1 MMGKKLTDAQIASFR
16 ENGFLSPV
24 DIFSEDKAAELRTKL
39 EDAERQWPE
48 AFAGAARSN
57 AHYNFTFLDEIVHEP
72 VLLDAM
78 EDLVG
83 PNILNYGTVLFIKE
97 AHDPGFVSWH
107 QDSRYLGLTP
117 PDAGVTV
124 WVALSPAN
132 EQSGCMQMIPG
143 SHKQGLV
150 DHVDTFGETNILTRG
165 QDIASVDPD
174 QAVATPLRPGQ
185 ASFHSMTVI
194 HGSAPNNSDDRRI
207 GFAIQ
212 SYLPTH
218 VVSETRVPA
227 QLVRG
232 EDTFGNFD
240 AINRPAQDMDP
251 SDVTRRDE
259 VNKVWADILYKGS
272 DRRRDL

>member
-1 MMGKKLTDAQIASFR
+1 MGKKLTQAQIASFR
-16 ENGFLSPV
+16 QDGFLSPV
-24 DIFSEDKAAELRTKL
+24 NLFSEAEAADLRAQF
-39 EDAERQWPE
+39 EDAERRWPE

-57 AHYNFTFLDEIVHEP
+57 AHYNFTFLDKIVHDP
-72 VLLDAM
+72 GLLDAM
-78 EDLVG
+78 EDLIG
-83 PNILNYGTVLFIKE
+83 PNILNYGTVFFIKE

-132 EQSGCMQMIPG
+132 KQSGCMQMIPG
-143 SHKQGLV
+143 THTTGLL
-150 DHVDTFGETNILTRG
+150 DHTDTYGETNILTRG
-165 QDIASVDPD
+165 QDIAGVDPKD
-174 QAVATPLRPGQ
+174 AVATPLRPGQ

-194 HGSAPNNSDDRRI
+194 HGSAPNQSDDRRI

-218 VVSETRVPA
+218 VVSNTRTPA

-240 AINRPAQDMDP
+240 AIGRPEQDMQEADIA
-251 SDVTRRDE
+251 RRDQ
-259 VNKVWADILYKGS
+259 VNKVWSDILYEGAERK
-272 DRRRDL
+272 RDL

>member
-1 MMGKKLTDAQIASFR
+1 MGKKLTDAQIASFKSD
-16 ENGFLSPV
+16 GFLSPV
-24 DIFSEDKAAELRTKL
+24 DLFSEEEASSLRAQF
-39 EDAERQWPE
+39 EEAERRWPE

-57 AHYNFTFLDEIVHEP
+57 AHYNFTFLDRIVHDP
-72 VLLDAM
+72 GLLDAM

-97 AHDPGFVSWH
+97 PRDPGFVSWH

-143 SHKQGLV
+143 SHTQGLV
-150 DHVDTFGETNILTRG
+150 NHVDTFGETNILTRG
-165 QDIASVDPD
+165 QDIASVDPK

-218 VVSETRVPA
+218 VTSETRVPA

-232 EDTFGNFD
+232 EDSFGNFD
-240 AINRPAQDMDP
+240 PIGRPTQDMAEG
-251 SDVTRRDE
+251 DVVRRDE
-259 VNKVWADILYKGS
+259 VNQIWADILYK
-272 DRRRDL
+272 DADKRRNL

>member
-1 MMGKKLTDAQIASFR
+1 MGKKLTEAQIASFQR
-16 ENGFLSPV
+16 DGFLSPV
-24 DIFSEDKAAELRTKL
+24 DLFSEDQAASLRAQF
-39 EDAERQWPE
+39 EEAERRWPE

-57 AHYNFTFLDEIVHEP
+57 AHYNFTFLDQIVHDP
-72 VLLDAM
+72 GLLDAM
-78 EDLVG
+78 EDLIG
-83 PNILNYGTVLFIKE
+83 PNILNYGTVFFIKE

-143 SHKQGLV
+143 THKGGLV

-165 QDIASVDPD
+165 QDIAGVNPD
-174 QAVATPLRPGQ
+174 DAVATPLRPGQ

-194 HGSAPNNSDDRRI
+194 HGSAPNQSDDRRI

-218 VVSETRVPA
+218 VVSKIRTPA

-232 EDTFGNFD
+232 EDSFGNFD
-240 AINRPAQDMDP
+240 TVGRPERDMGAGDIA
-251 SDVTRRDE
+251 RRDQ
-259 VNKVWADILYKGS
+259 VNQLWSEILYEGAEKK
-272 DRRRDL
+272 RNL